1 MSIEVLILKINPAV
15 KELALELETAM
26 INGGIISP
34 NEKAMFLATC
44 AHESVNFSKL
54 SENLNYSAER
64 LQVVFKKYFPTPELA
79 QKYARKPVAI
89 GSRVYA
95 NRMGNGD
102 EASQEGW
109 IHRGRGVI
117 QLTGKN
123 NYAAYSKAYYGDNR
137 ILLQPDLVSQP
148 FDAARSA
155 VWFWNTNECARYARA
170 GDFVAVCGIVNV
182 GNSRATPRQIIGFD
196 DRLAEYTKILQLQKA
211 MIQ

>member
-1 MSIEVLILKINPAV
+1 MSIETLILKINPAQ
-15 KELALELETAM
+15 KQLALELETAM
-26 INGGIISP
+26 INGGIIAP
-34 NEKAMFLATC
+34 NEKAMFLATG
-44 AHESVNFSKL
+44 AHESLNFSKL
-54 SENLNYSAER
+54 SENLNYSADR
-64 LQVVFKKYFPTPELA
+64 LQVVFRKYFPTPELA

-102 EASQEGW
+102 EASQDGW
-109 IHRGRGVI
+109 KHRGRGVI

-123 NYAAYSKAYYGDNR
+123 NYAAYSQAYYGDNR
-137 ILLQPDLVSQP
+137 ILLNPDLVAEP

-155 VWFWNTNECARYARA
+155 VWFWNTNGCAKYARA

-182 GNSRATPRQIIGFD
+182 GNSKATPKQIIGFN
-196 DRLAEYTKILQLQKA
+196 DRLAEYTKILELQKA